1 MTDWNKMAKISELQI
16 AENYANALFK
26 AAEAENLL
34 EKVRLDCQNLNEL
47 IGQTPQINV
56 LNNPEFKL
64 SEKKNLLAQIA
75 KVLNLSQ
82 PTVNFLE
89 LLAEK
94 RRFNSLRKILDCFKH
109 LDLQKRGILEVSAE
123 SVQELSDK
131 QKQKLEKGLE
141 KALNTPI
148 IVNYKINP
156 AILGGLSIQYN
167 SVKVDDSV
175 AGKLQRLEQIMKG
188 NA

>member
-1 MTDWNKMAKISELQI
+1 MAKVSKLQI
-16 AENYANALFK
+16 TENYANALFK

-34 EKVRLDCQNLNEL
+34 DAMRADCQNIEASLL
-47 IGQTPQINV
+47 QTPQLKIFNS
-56 LNNPEFKL
+56 PEVKL

-75 KVLNLSQ
+75 KVLKLSN

-94 RRFNSLRKILDCFKH
+94 RRFNLLNDILQYVRH
-109 LDLQKRGILEVSAE
+109 LDLKKQGILEINAE

-167 SVKVDDSV
+167 SIKVDDSV

>member
-1 MTDWNKMAKISELQI
+1 MAKVSKLQI
-16 AENYANALFK
+16 TENYANALFK

-34 EKVRLDCQNLNEL
+34 DAMRADCQNIEASLL
-47 IGQTPQINV
+47 QTPQLKIFNS
-56 LNNPEFKL
+56 PEVKL

-75 KVLNLSQ
+75 KVLKLSN

-89 LLAEK
+89 LLAKK
-94 RRFNSLRKILDCFKH
+94 RRFNLLSDILQYVRH
-109 LDLQKRGILEVSAE
+109 LDLKKQGILEINAE

-141 KALNTPI
+141 KVLNTSI

-167 SVKVDDSV
+167 SIKVDDSV

>member
-1 MTDWNKMAKISELQI
+1 MAKVSKLQI
-16 AENYANALFK
+16 TENYANALFK

-34 EKVRLDCQNLNEL
+34 DAMRADCQNIEASLL
-47 IGQTPQINV
+47 QTPQLKIFNS
-56 LNNPEFKL
+56 PEVKL

-75 KVLNLSQ
+75 KVLKLSQ

-89 LLAEK
+89 LLTEK
-94 RRFNSLRKILDCFKH
+94 RRFNLLSDILQYVRH
-109 LDLQKRGILEVSAE
+109 LDLKKQGILEINAE

-167 SVKVDDSV
+167 SIKVDDSV

>member
-1 MTDWNKMAKISELQI
+1 M
-16 AENYANALFK
+16 
-26 AAEAENLL
+26 
-34 EKVRLDCQNLNEL
+34 
-47 IGQTPQINV
+47 
-56 LNNPEFKL
+56 
-64 SEKKNLLAQIA
+64 
-75 KVLNLSQ
+75 
-82 PTVNFLE
+82 
-89 LLAEK
+89 
-94 RRFNSLRKILDCFKH
+94 RKILDCFKH

>member
-1 MTDWNKMAKISELQI
+1 MAKVSKLQI
-16 AENYANALFK
+16 TENYANALFK

-34 EKVRLDCQNLNEL
+34 DAMRADCQNIEASLL
-47 IGQTPQINV
+47 QTPQLKIFNS
-56 LNNPEFKL
+56 PEVKL
-64 SEKKNLLAQIA
+64 SEKKNLLSQIA
-75 KVLNLSQ
+75 KVLKLSN

-94 RRFNSLRKILDCFKH
+94 RRFNLLSDILQYVRH
-109 LDLQKRGILEVSAE
+109 LDLKKQGILEINAE

-141 KALNTPI
+141 KALNTSI

-167 SVKVDDSV
+167 SIKVDDSV

>member
-1 MTDWNKMAKISELQI
+1 MAKVSKLQI
-16 AENYANALFK
+16 TENYANALFK

-34 EKVRLDCQNLNEL
+34 DAVRSDCRNLAEL
-47 IGQTPQINV
+47 ITQTPQ
-56 LNNPEFKL
+56 LNILNSPEFKL
-64 SEKKNLLAQIA
+64 SEKKNLIAEIA
-75 KVLNLSQ
+75 KVFKLSQ

-94 RRFNSLRKILDCFKH
+94 RRFNLLSDILQYVRH
-109 LDLQKRGILEVSAE
+109 LDLKKQGILEINAE

-141 KALNTPI
+141 KALNTSI

-156 AILGGLSIQYN
+156 AILGGLSIEYN

>member
-1 MTDWNKMAKISELQI
+1 MAKISGLQI
-16 AENYANALFK
+16 TENYANALFK
-26 AAEAENLL
+26 AAEQENMLDA
-34 EKVRLDCQNLNEL
+34 VRSDCKNLAEL
-47 IGQTPQINV
+47 IAQTPQ
-56 LNNPEFKL
+56 LNILNSPEFKL
-64 SEKKNLLAQIA
+64 SEKKNLIAEIA
-75 KVLNLSQ
+75 KVLKLAQ

-94 RRFNSLRKILDCFKH
+94 RRFNNLGQILEYFKH
-109 LDLQKRGILEVSAE
+109 LDLKKQGILEIEAE

-131 QKQKLEKGLE
+131 QKQKLENGLE
-141 KALNTPI
+141 KVFNQPI

>member
-1 MTDWNKMAKISELQI
+1 MAKVSKLQI
-16 AENYANALFK
+16 TENYANALFK

-34 EKVRLDCQNLNEL
+34 DAMRADCQNIEASLL
-47 IGQTPQINV
+47 QTPQLKIFNS
-56 LNNPEFKL
+56 PEVKL

-75 KVLNLSQ
+75 KVLKLSNS
-82 PTVNFLE
+82 TVNFLE

-94 RRFNSLRKILDCFKH
+94 RRFNLLSDILQYVRH
-109 LDLQKRGILEVSAE
+109 LDLKKQGILEINAE

-156 AILGGLSIQYN
+156 AILGGLSIEYN

>member
-1 MTDWNKMAKISELQI
+1 MAKVSKLQI
-16 AENYANALFK
+16 TENYANALFK

-34 EKVRLDCQNLNEL
+34 DAMRADCQNIEASLL
-47 IGQTPQINV
+47 QTPQLKIFNS
-56 LNNPEFKL
+56 PEVKL

-75 KVLNLSQ
+75 KVLKLSN

-89 LLAEK
+89 LLTEK
-94 RRFNSLRKILDCFKH
+94 RRFNLLSDILQYVRH
-109 LDLQKRGILEVSAE
+109 LDLKKQGILEINAE

-167 SVKVDDSV
+167 SIKVDDSV

>member
-1 MTDWNKMAKISELQI
+1 MAKVSKLQI
-16 AENYANALFK
+16 TENYANALFK

-34 EKVRLDCQNLNEL
+34 DAMRADCQNIEASLL
-47 IGQTPQINV
+47 QTPQLKIFNSPKV
-56 LNNPEFKL
+56 KL

-75 KVLNLSQ
+75 KVLKLSN

-94 RRFNSLRKILDCFKH
+94 RRFNLLSDILQYVRH
-109 LDLQKRGILEVSAE
+109 LDLKKQGILEINAE

-167 SVKVDDSV
+167 SIKVDDSV